1 MAAKGLESKYDMNSL
16 VNQIMLMV
24 LSAVAEMEFEN
35 TKKKF
40 AEGKIA
46 WAQRGYSIGG
56 SAPFGFC
63 FKEERLPQGNR
74 MKTRKKL
81 VEIPEEQAV
90 LRTIEKCRQRGLGA
104 RRIAKQVANTHAGFE
119 NFTPTKVQKIIARKF
134 QGVAS

>member
-1 MAAKGLESKYDMNSL
+1 
-16 VNQIMLMV
+16 
-24 LSAVAEMEFEN
+24 
-35 TKKKF
+35 
-40 AEGKIA
+40 
-46 WAQRGYSIGG
+46 
-56 SAPFGFC
+56 
-63 FKEERLPQGNR
+63 